1 MRFYHL
7 IKNAIFYLLA
17 KRTIGVRTLLLHEGK
32 ILLVKHTYQKGWYTI
47 GGSIEPGETPYQA
60 LIRELQEE
68 VGVTLS
74 SQPQLFSVY
83 YSDNEK
89 RDDYIIFYICQLGQQ
104 EPVVSA
110 EIAEQQWFYCDQL
123 PEDISPATK
132 KRIEEYQGL
141 VTISEHW

>member
-1 MRFYHL
+1 MRFYHV

-17 KRTIGVRTLLLHEGK
+17 KRTIGVRALLLHEDK

-74 SQPQLFSVY
+74 CRPKLFSVY
-83 YSDNEK
+83 YSCHEK

-110 EIAEQQWFYCDQL
+110 EIAEQQWFYLQQL
-123 PEDISPATK
+123 PVDISPATK
-132 KRIEEYQGL
+132 RRVEEYQGR
-141 VTISEHW
+141 VMISEYW